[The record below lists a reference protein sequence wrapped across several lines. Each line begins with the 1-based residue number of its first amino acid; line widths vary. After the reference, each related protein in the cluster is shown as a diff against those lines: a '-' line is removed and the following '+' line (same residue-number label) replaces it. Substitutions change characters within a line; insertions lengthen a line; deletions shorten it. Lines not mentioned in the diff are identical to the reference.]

1 MKNVKRILNL
11 CLAVK
16 VVKKTMIER
25 FKTIM
30 QAFFGDWLS
39 VILFLTGVILLS
51 VAAFAV
57 NLIVGILVSG
67 ILLIVMACLLDKER
81 G

>member
-1 MKNVKRILNL
+1 
-11 CLAVK
+11 
-16 VVKKTMIER
+16 MIER

-30 QAFFGDWLS
+30 QAFFSDWLS

-57 NLIVGILVSG
+57 NLIMGLLVSG
-67 ILLIVMACLLDKER
+67 ILLVVMACLLDKER

>member
-1 MKNVKRILNL
+1 
-11 CLAVK
+11 
-16 VVKKTMIER
+16 MIER
-25 FKTIM
+25 FKIIM
-30 QAFFGDWLS
+30 QAFFDDWLS

-57 NLIVGILVSG
+57 NLIMGLLVSG

>member
-1 MKNVKRILNL
+1 
-11 CLAVK
+11 
-16 VVKKTMIER
+16 MIER

-30 QAFFGDWLS
+30 QAFFDDWLS

-57 NLIVGILVSG
+57 NLIVGLLVSG
-67 ILLIVMACLLDKER
+67 NLLIVMACLLDKER

>member
-1 MKNVKRILNL
+1 
-11 CLAVK
+11 
-16 VVKKTMIER
+16 MIER
-25 FKTIM
+25 FKTII

-57 NLIVGILVSG
+57 NLIMGLLVSG

>member
-1 MKNVKRILNL
+1 
-11 CLAVK
+11 
-16 VVKKTMIER
+16 MIER

-30 QAFFGDWLS
+30 QAFLGDWLS

-57 NLIVGILVSG
+57 NLIVGLLVSG

>member
-1 MKNVKRILNL
+1 
-11 CLAVK
+11 
-16 VVKKTMIER
+16 
-25 FKTIM
+25 M

-57 NLIVGILVSG
+57 NLIVGLLISG
-67 ILLIVMACLLDKER
+67 ILLVVMACLLDKER